1 MLIDIKVPAFPE
13 SVQEGEVATWHK
25 QVGDSVQRDDLLV
38 DVETDKVVL
47 EVVAAQSGVLVEI
60 LKEEGAILL
69 SGEIMARLDSS
80 ATGGTEA
87 SSSAMS
93 DESASAPAAEG
104 DAAPAS
110 PAARKLADEKG
121 FDLAAIA
128 GSGKDGRITKEDV
141 VNFEPTPA
149 APAAP
154 VAPVVSPASAAPV
167 PSADS
172 GLTLNAG
179 ERVEKRVPMTRM
191 RARIAERLLEVTQT
205 TAMLTTFNEVDM
217 HRIMDLRSQFKEQFS
232 SVHNGTRLG
241 FMGFFVRSAVEALK
255 RFPLVNASLD
265 GSDVVYHG
273 YQDIGVAVSSDR
285 GLVVPVL
292 RDVDQMSIAEI
303 ENKIAEYGG
312 KARDGKLS
320 IDEITGG
327 TFTITNGGV
336 FGSLVSTPILNPPQA
351 AILGMH
357 AIKER
362 PIAEDGKVV
371 IRPMMNLALSYDH
384 RIIDGRDAVLFL
396 VAIKD
401 MIENPAKILLEI

>member
-47 EVVAAQSGVLVEI
+47 EVVAAQSGVLMEI

-69 SGEIMARLDSS
+69 SGEIMARLD
-80 ATGGTEA
+80 T
-87 SSSAMS
+87 
-93 DESASAPAAEG
+93 SASGTADVSSPAASDQPADAPIAEG
-104 DAAPAS
+104 EAAPAS

-121 FDLAAIA
+121 IDLAAIA

-141 VNFEPTPA
+141 VNFVPA
-149 APAAP
+149 AVAPSVPAAPAVSPTPAAP
-154 VAPVVSPASAAPV
+154 VAPV
-167 PSADS
+167 DS

-179 ERVEKRVPMTRM
+179 ERIEKRVPMTRM
-191 RARIAERLLEVTQT
+191 RARIAERLLDVTQT

-217 HRIMDLRSQFKEQFS
+217 HRIMDLRSQFKDQFS
-232 SVHNGTRLG
+232 TVHNGTRLG

-384 RIIDGRDAVLFL
+384 RIIDGREAVSFL
-396 VAIKD
+396 KSIKER
-401 MIENPAKILLEI
+401 IEQPQKLLLEI

>member
-25 QVGDSVQRDDLLV
+25 QVGDTVQRDDLLV

-80 ATGGTEA
+80 A
-87 SSSAMS
+87 
-93 DESASAPAAEG
+93 SASTEVASPAVEETANAPQAEG

-121 FDLAAIA
+121 VDLAAIA

-141 VNFEPTPA
+141 VNFVPAPVTPTAPA
-149 APAAP
+149 APVSPTPAAP
-154 VAPVVSPASAAPV
+154 VAPVE
-167 PSADS
+167 S
-172 GLTLNAG
+172 GLTLSAG

-217 HRIMDLRSQFKEQFS
+217 HRIMDLRTQFKDQFT

>member
-1 MLIDIKVPAFPE
+1 MLIDIKVPTFPE

-60 LKEEGAILL
+60 LKKEGAILL

-80 ATGGTEA
+80 ATGSAQA
-87 SSSAMS
+87 SGAAEV
-93 DESASAPAAEG
+93 DAAASTSTAEG

-121 FDLAAIA
+121 IELAAVA

-141 VNFEPTPA
+141 VNFVPAPVAPSGPA
-149 APAAP
+149 AAAVSPTPAAP
-154 VAPVVSPASAAPV
+154 VAPVE
-167 PSADS
+167 S

-191 RARIAERLLEVTQT
+191 RARIAERLLDVTQT

-217 HRIMDLRSQFKEQFS
+217 HRIMDLRSQFKDQFA

-303 ENKIAEYGG
+303 ESKIAEYGG

>member
-25 QVGDSVQRDDLLV
+25 QVGDTVQRDDLLV

-47 EVVAAQSGVLVEI
+47 EVVAAQSGVLREI
-60 LKEEGAILL
+60 LKEEGALLL
-69 SGEIMARLDSS
+69 SGEVMARLESG
-80 ATGGTEA
+80 ATGETQASSPAEAENSPEA
-87 SSSAMS
+87 S
-93 DESASAPAAEG
+93 DT
-104 DAAPAS
+104 AAPAS
-110 PAARKLADEKG
+110 PAARKLADEQG
-121 FDLAAIA
+121 IDLAAIA

-141 VNFEPTPA
+141 VNFEAAPVAPA

-154 VAPVVSPASAAPV
+154 TSPTPAPPVAPVE
-167 PSADS
+167 S
-172 GLTLNAG
+172 GLTLSAG
-179 ERVEKRVPMTRM
+179 ERIEKRVPMTRM
-191 RARIAERLLEVTQT
+191 RARIAERLLDVTQT

-217 HRIMDLRSQFKEQFS
+217 HRIMDLRTQFKDQFS

>member
-13 SVQEGEVATWHK
+13 SVQEGEIATWHK

-69 SGEIMARLDSS
+69 SGEIMARLDSN
-80 ATGGTEA
+80 A
-87 SSSAMS
+87 SSSAQ
-93 DESASAPAAEG
+93 ASGGAEG
-104 DAAPAS
+104 DTAASTPTAEGEAEAAPAS
-110 PAARKLADEKG
+110 PAARKLAEEKG
-121 FDLAAIA
+121 VDLAAVA

-141 VNFEPTPA
+141 VNFVPAPVAPA
-149 APAAP
+149 APAVSPTPTAP
-154 VAPVVSPASAAPV
+154 VASVDNELPLS
-167 PSADS
+167 
-172 GLTLNAG
+172 TG

-191 RARIAERLLEVTQT
+191 RARIAERLLDVTQT

-217 HRIMDLRSQFKEQFS
+217 HRIMDLRSQFKDQFS

-265 GSDVVYHG
+265 GSDIVYHG

>member
-1 MLIDIKVPAFPE
+1 MLIDIKVPTFPE

-60 LKEEGAILL
+60 LKKEGAILL

-80 ATGGTEA
+80 ATGSAQA
-87 SSSAMS
+87 SGAAEV
-93 DESASAPAAEG
+93 DAAASASTAEG

-121 FDLAAIA
+121 IELAAVA

-141 VNFEPTPA
+141 VNFVPAPVAPSGPA
-149 APAAP
+149 AAAVSPTPAAP
-154 VAPVVSPASAAPV
+154 VAPVE
-167 PSADS
+167 S

-191 RARIAERLLEVTQT
+191 RARIAERLLDVTQT

-217 HRIMDLRSQFKEQFS
+217 HRIMDLRSQFKDQFA

-303 ENKIAEYGG
+303 ESKIAEYGG